1 MEASKLPNTEFKTVV
16 LGVFK
21 ELRERIDELS
31 GDLRISNE
39 HKKDIET
46 IKKKQSEIKNIEG
59 INKKKVTDTD
69 RSVVTTR
76 GKGR

>member
-69 RSVVTTR
+69 RSGDYQR
-76 GKGR
+76 